1 MVSYNQPRIK
11 PKRQSSW
18 NEKDHEI
25 MEPFKNDNSVMNI
38 FTTLLNHQNLFKR
51 WLVFANHI
59 LFKSSLPAK
68 EKKSQY

>member
-25 MEPFKNDNSVMNI
+25 MGPFVNDNSVMNI

-59 LFKSSLPAK
+59 LFKSSIPK
-68 EKKSQY
+68 FI